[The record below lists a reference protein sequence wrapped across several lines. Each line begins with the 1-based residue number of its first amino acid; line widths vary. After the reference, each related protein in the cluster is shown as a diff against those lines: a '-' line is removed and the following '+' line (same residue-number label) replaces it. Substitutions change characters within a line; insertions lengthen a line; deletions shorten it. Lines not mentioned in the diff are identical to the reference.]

1 MASWKK
7 ILHSGSAAELA
18 SLALDTPLP
27 VPSGGTGRSSVTSGN
42 FLLGNGSGALTL
54 VGSNGSGNVVRSDG
68 ATLTNMVGTGSFTG
82 SFVGDGSG
90 LTGINAGNINA
101 PGLDTE
107 VIFNDGG
114 DFGTD
119 VSFTFNKTSNVL
131 TVGGSDFGANVSTS
145 GTATVGNLA
154 SGTNSDNVIIDG
166 GSGILKSRGIDS
178 RVWGSSLVD
187 GSGAST
193 RVSFWTDSNTITS
206 DAQFTFNSTTNILTV
221 SGSDYG
227 NAADIAGTATVGNL
241 TAGINSNNV
250 IIDGG
255 SGILKSRTIDSKVWG
270 SSLIDGSGAS
280 TQVAFWSDGDTITG
294 DADYTYNSTSN
305 VLTIDGSTFGENVE
319 IAGNLTVLGDTLTA
333 NVANLEIE
341 DRFILLNS
349 GSATGDGGIIVQNAA
364 GGNGV
369 ALGWDDS
376 ESRFGVQLQTTLGS
390 TATAIAPDS
399 YVALAVS
406 GSGAAAEEQKLG
418 NIRTDGDEIYIWA

>member
-1 MASWKK
+1 MATWKR
-7 ILHSGSAAELA
+7 LLQSGSAAELA

-82 SFVGDGSG
+82 SFAGDGSG
-90 LTGINAGNINA
+90 LTDINVGNINA

-114 DFGTD
+114 DFGT
-119 VSFTFNKTSNVL
+119 
-131 TVGGSDFGANVSTS
+131 
-145 GTATVGNLA
+145 
-154 SGTNSDNVIIDG
+154 
-166 GSGILKSRGIDS
+166 
-178 RVWGSSLVD
+178 
-187 GSGAST
+187 
-193 RVSFWTDSNTITS
+193 

-227 NAADIAGTATVGNL
+227 NAADIAGTATVGDL
-241 TAGINSNNV
+241 TAGTNSNNV

-255 SGILKSRTIDSKVWG
+255 SGILKSRAIDSKVWG

-280 TQVAFWSDGDTITG
+280 TQVAFWSDSDTITG

-305 VLTIDGSTFGENVE
+305 VLTIDGSTFGADVE
-319 IAGNLTVLGDTLTA
+319 VAGNLTVLGDTITA